1 MYKYNKMIIKALN
14 ILNKLYSSKMNMFN
28 IAAKAQVNILS
39 RDASLCWHAFYNNHM
54 NYYNR

>member
-28 IAAKAQVNILS
+28 IAAKAQVHILS
-39 RDASLCWHAFYNNHM
+39 RDASLCWHAFL
-54 NYYNR
+54 